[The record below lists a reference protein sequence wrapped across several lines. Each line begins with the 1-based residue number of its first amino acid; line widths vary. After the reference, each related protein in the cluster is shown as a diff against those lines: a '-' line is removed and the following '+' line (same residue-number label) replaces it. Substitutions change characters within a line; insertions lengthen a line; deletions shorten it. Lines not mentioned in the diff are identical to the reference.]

1 MKKRGI
7 IYLTDKEDYAIAYYS
22 DQTKK
27 LTEDGKLLLHLF
39 EDALCTK
46 PKISTYTKQQ
56 TKVVKDISKL
66 KKVGYAD

>member
-7 IYLTDKEDYAIAYYS
+7 IYITDKEDYAIAYHN

-27 LTEDGKLLLHLF
+27 LMEDNKLLLYLF

-46 PKISTYTKQQ
+46 PKISPFTKQQ